1 MGFLLSHRAE
11 AAIIRPMSLYEPD
24 TIAAIATPPGEG
36 GVGIVRISGPEVWVI
51 ADTIFTALDKTP
63 VSELEHG
70 RFVYGKVLD
79 SKGGE
84 IDTGLALVM
93 RAPRSYTCE
102 DVVEIQ
108 GHGGAVGMRRILR
121 RALEAGARMAEPGE
135 FTKRAFLNGR
145 IDLVQAEGIFDLI
158 RARSDRAAS
167 AAMEQMEGKL
177 SNQFNAIYDAFLE
190 VAANLETTLD
200 FVEDELPDDVFA
212 GIADLLDRT
221 FRSLDELLDTWDEG
235 RLLREGARVVILG
248 RPNAGKSTLLNALL
262 GFNRAIVSSTAGT
275 TRDTI
280 EEGFVLDG
288 IPLRITDTA
297 GLRETD
303 CEIEAE
309 GIRRAEAHGQE
320 AHLSVYLVDASQPL
334 HEEDR
339 VRLDKLHPDK
349 SIVVLNKVDQGR
361 RIEGVS
367 GVEACLIAGTGV
379 EELKRAMADALEKGA
394 DLHTPPHAVISER
407 HRQLLVKAH
416 SEAKQAR
423 TFLNENVEAN
433 AVLASEHLRSA
444 LEYLGQVTG
453 RVYHEE
459 LLDNIFSRFCIGK

>member
-1 MGFLLSHRAE
+1 
-11 AAIIRPMSLYEPD
+11 MSLYNPD

-36 GVGIVRISGPEVWVI
+36 GVGIIRLSGPDVWAV
-51 ADTIFTALDKTP
+51 ADTVFQTLDRVP
-63 VSELEHG
+63 VSQREHG
-70 RFVYGKVLD
+70 TFAYGKAIEAD
-79 SKGGE
+79 GTE
-84 IDTGLALVM
+84 IDTGLVLVM
-93 RAPRSYTCE
+93 RAPKSYTCE

-108 GHGGAVGMRRILR
+108 GHGGSVGLRRILR

-158 RARSDRAAS
+158 RARSDRAA
-167 AAMEQMEGKL
+167 AAALEQMEGRL
-177 SNQFNAIYDAFLE
+177 SKQFDAIYEAFLE

-200 FVEDELPDDVFA
+200 FVEDELPDDVFS
-212 GIADLLDRT
+212 GIAGLMDRT
-221 FRSLDELLDTWDEG
+221 FLALEALLDTWDEG

-288 IPLRITDTA
+288 IPLRIIDTA

-303 CEIEAE
+303 CDIEAE
-309 GIRRAEAHGQE
+309 GIRRAEAHGSE
-320 AHLSVYLVDASQPL
+320 AHLAVYLIDASKPL

-339 VRLDKLHPDK
+339 MRLEKLDPEK
-349 SIVVLNKVDQGR
+349 SVVVLNKIDLREQRTGR
-361 RIEGVS
+361 AELRFNT
-367 GVEACLIAGTGV
+367 VEASLINGDGV
-379 EELKRAMADALEKGA
+379 DELKRVMANMLEHGA
-394 DLHTPPHAVISER
+394 NLQTPPHAVISER
-407 HRQLLVKAH
+407 HRHLLIQ
-416 SEAKQAR
+416 SRNEAVQAR
-423 TFLNENVEAN
+423 EFLNENVEEN
-433 AVLASEHLRSA
+433 AVLACEHLRSA
-444 LEYLGQVTG
+444 LELLGQVTG
-453 RVYHEE
+453 RTYHDE

>member
-1 MGFLLSHRAE
+1 ME
-11 AAIIRPMSLYEPD
+11 IVIIRRMSLYNPD

-36 GVGIVRISGPEVWVI
+36 GVGIVRISGPAVWPI
-51 ADTIFTALDKTP
+51 ADALFLPMDKTP
-63 VSELEHG
+63 VSAREHG
-70 RFVYGKVLD
+70 TFAYGKVVEAD
-79 SKGGE
+79 GRE

-93 RAPRSYTCE
+93 RAPKSYTCE

-158 RARSDRAAS
+158 RARSDRAA
-167 AAMEQMEGKL
+167 AAALEQMEGKL
-177 SNQFNAIYDAFLE
+177 SRQFDAIYDAFME

-200 FVEDELPDDVFA
+200 FVEDELPDDVFS
-212 GIADLLDRT
+212 GIAVLLDRT
-221 FRSLDELLDTWDEG
+221 FRTLDELLDTWDEG

-262 GFNRAIVSSTAGT
+262 GFDRAIVSSTAGT

-288 IPLRITDTA
+288 IPLRIIDTA
-297 GLRETD
+297 GLRQTD

-309 GIRRAEAHGQE
+309 GIRRAEAHSLE
-320 AHLSVYLVDASQPL
+320 AHVSIYLIDASQPL

-339 VRLDKLHPDK
+339 LRLEKFDPGR
-349 SIVVLNKVDQGR
+349 SIIVLNKVDLGHAFP
-361 RIEGVS
+361 IPDHASCV
-367 GVEACLIAGTGV
+367 VEASLISGDGIR
-379 EELKRAMADALEKGA
+379 ELKQAMALTLEKGA
-394 DLHTPPHAVISER
+394 DLAAPPHAVISER
-407 HRQLLVKAH
+407 HRHLLIQAH
-416 SEAKQAR
+416 AEARQAR
-423 TFLNENVEAN
+423 AFLNENVEEN
-433 AVLASEHLRSA
+433 AVLAAEHLRSA
-444 LEYLGQVTG
+444 LELLGQVTG

-459 LLDNIFSRFCIGK
+459 LLENIFSRFCIGK

>member
-1 MGFLLSHRAE
+1 MIPR
-11 AAIIRPMSLYEPD
+11 MSLYNPD

-36 GVGIVRISGPEVWVI
+36 GVGIVRLSGPQVWAV
-51 ADTIFTALDKTP
+51 ADALFRALDGGA
-63 VSELEHG
+63 VSEREHG
-70 RFVYGKVLD
+70 TFAYGKIVEAD
-79 SKGGE
+79 GAE

-93 RAPRSYTCE
+93 RAPKSYTCE

-158 RARSDRAAS
+158 RARSDRAAA
-167 AAMEQMEGKL
+167 AAMEQMEGRL
-177 SNQFNAIYDAFLE
+177 SQRFNAIYEAFLE

-200 FVEDELPDDVFA
+200 FVEDELPDEVFS

-221 FRSLDELLDTWDEG
+221 FQTLDTLLDTWDEG

-262 GFNRAIVSSTAGT
+262 GFDRAIVSSTAGT

-288 IPLRITDTA
+288 IPLRIIDTA

-309 GIRRAEAHGQE
+309 GIRRAEAHGKE
-320 AHLSVYLVDASQPL
+320 AHLSIYLVDASQPL

-339 VRLDKLHPDK
+339 VRLEKLDLKK
-349 SIVVLNKVDQGR
+349 SVVVLSKIDQGR
-361 RIEGVS
+361 IVEGVEGLATNLLS
-367 GVEACLIAGTGV
+367 GEGIDA
-379 EELKRAMADALEKGA
+379 LKTAMANQLEKGA
-394 DLHTPPHAVISER
+394 DLHVPPHAVISER
-407 HRQLLVKAH
+407 HRNLLIKSH
-416 SEAKQAR
+416 KEARQAR
-423 TFLNENVEAN
+423 AFLNENVEEN
-433 AVLASEHLRSA
+433 AVLAAEHLRSA
-444 LEYLGQVTG
+444 LEFLGQVTG
-453 RVYHEE
+453 REYHEE

>member
-1 MGFLLSHRAE
+1 
-11 AAIIRPMSLYEPD
+11 MSWYSTD

-36 GVGIVRISGPEVWVI
+36 GVGIVRISGPQVWSI
-51 ADTIFTALDKTP
+51 ADSLFLALDSVP
-63 VSELEHG
+63 VSERAHG
-70 RFVYGKVLD
+70 TFAYGKVLEAD
-79 SKGGE
+79 GGE

-93 RAPRSYTCE
+93 RAPNSYTRE

-121 RALEAGARMAEPGE
+121 RALDAGARMAEPGE

-177 SNQFNAIYDAFLE
+177 SQQFDSIYEAFLE

-200 FVEDELPDDVFA
+200 FVEDELPDDVFS

-221 FRSLDELLDTWDEG
+221 FRALDELLDTWDEG

-262 GFNRAIVSSTAGT
+262 GFDRAIVSGTAGT
-275 TRDTI
+275 TRDTL
-280 EEGFVLDG
+280 EEGYVLDG
-288 IPLRITDTA
+288 IPLRIIDTA

-320 AHLSVYLVDASQPL
+320 AHLAVYLIDASQPL
-334 HEEDR
+334 HQEDR
-339 VRLDKLHPDK
+339 ARLEHLEPER
-349 SIVVLNKVDQGR
+349 SVVVLNKIDQGR
-361 RIEGVS
+361 QVEGIN
-367 GVEACLIAGTGV
+367 GVEACLVDGVGV

-394 DLHTPPHAVISER
+394 DLQAPPHAVISER
-407 HRQLLVKAH
+407 HRHLLILSHK
-416 SEAKQAR
+416 EAKQAR
-423 TFLNENVEAN
+423 AYLNKNVEEN
-433 AVLASEHLRSA
+433 AVLAAEHLRSA
-444 LEYLGQVTG
+444 LEFLGQVTG
-453 RVYHEE
+453 REYHED

>member
-1 MGFLLSHRAE
+1 
-11 AAIIRPMSLYEPD
+11 MSLYNTD

-36 GVGIVRISGPEVWVI
+36 GVGIIRLSGPEVWTI
-51 ADTIFTALDKTP
+51 ADQLFKALDKIA
-63 VSELEHG
+63 VSERAHG
-70 RFVYGKVLD
+70 TFAYGKVLD
-79 SKGGE
+79 TDGVE

-93 RAPRSYTCE
+93 RAPNSYTRE

-145 IDLVQAEGIFDLI
+145 IDLVQAEGIYDMI

-167 AAMEQMEGKL
+167 AAMEQMGGKL
-177 SNQFNAIYDAFLE
+177 SQQFDSIYEAFLE

-200 FVEDELPDDVFA
+200 FVEDELPDDVFS
-212 GIADLLDRT
+212 GIANLLDRT
-221 FRSLDELLDTWDEG
+221 FCALDELLDTWDEG

-262 GFNRAIVSSTAGT
+262 GFDRAIVSSTAGT
-275 TRDTI
+275 TRDTL
-280 EEGFVLDG
+280 EEGYVLDG
-288 IPLRITDTA
+288 IPLRIVDTA

-309 GIRRAEAHGQE
+309 GVRRAEAHGQE
-320 AHLSVYLVDASQPL
+320 AHLAVYLIDASEPL
-334 HEEDR
+334 HVEDR
-339 VRLDKLHPDK
+339 ARLEKLDPEK
-349 SIVVLNKVDQGR
+349 SVVVLNKIDQGR
-361 RIEGVS
+361 AFKDVEGI
-367 GVEACLIAGTGV
+367 EACLVDGVGV
-379 EELKRAMADALEKGA
+379 EELKRAMADTLENGA
-394 DLHTPPHAVISER
+394 DLHAPPHAVISER
-407 HRQLLVKAH
+407 HRHLLILSHK
-416 SEAKQAR
+416 EAKQAR
-423 TFLNENVEAN
+423 SYLNENVEEN
-433 AVLASEHLRSA
+433 AVVAAEHLRSA

-453 RVYHEE
+453 REYHED

>member
-1 MGFLLSHRAE
+1 MSIYE
-11 AAIIRPMSLYEPD
+11 AD

-36 GVGIVRISGPEVWVI
+36 GVGIVRISGPDVWRI
-51 ADTIFTALDKTP
+51 ADRCFKALDGVA
-63 VSELEHG
+63 VSARAHG
-70 RFVYGKVLD
+70 TFAYGRVVD
-79 SKGGE
+79 SEGAE

-93 RAPRSYTCE
+93 RAPRSYTRE

-121 RALEAGARMAEPGE
+121 RCLDAGARMAEPGE

-158 RARSDRAAS
+158 RARSDRAAI

-177 SNQFNAIYDAFLE
+177 SREFNAIYDAFLD

-200 FVEDELPDDVFA
+200 FVEDELPDDVFS

-221 FRSLDELLDTWDEG
+221 FRNLDELLDTWDEG

-262 GFNRAIVSSTAGT
+262 GFERAIVSNTAGT

-280 EEGFVLDG
+280 EESFVLDG
-288 IPLRITDTA
+288 IPLRIIDTA
-297 GLRETD
+297 GLRQTD

-309 GIRRAEAHGQE
+309 GIRRAEAHSLE
-320 AHLSVYLVDASQPL
+320 AHLSIYLIDASQPL

-339 VRLDKLHPDK
+339 NRLEKLDPER
-349 SIVVLNKVDQGR
+349 SIIVLNKVDLGNES
-361 RIEGVS
+361 RITDHES
-367 GVEACLIAGTGV
+367 RIVEASLLSGTGIR
-379 EELKRAMADALEKGA
+379 ELKKAMAAALEKGA
-394 DLHTPPHAVISER
+394 DMAAAPHAVISER
-407 HRQLLVKAH
+407 HRNLLIKSHA
-416 SEAKQAR
+416 EAKQAR
-423 TFLNENVEAN
+423 EYLNRNVEEN
-433 AVLASEHLRSA
+433 AVLAAEHLRSA
-444 LEYLGQVTG
+444 LEFLGQVTG
-453 RVYHEE
+453 RTYHDE

>member
-1 MGFLLSHRAE
+1 
-11 AAIIRPMSLYEPD
+11 MSFSED

-36 GVGIVRISGPEVWVI
+36 GVGIVRISGPKVWEI
-51 ADTIFTALDKTP
+51 AGKIFQPLDKTP
-63 VSELEHG
+63 VSGQPHG
-70 RFVYGKVLD
+70 TFAYGKVVD
-79 SKGGE
+79 ADGAE

-93 RAPRSYTCE
+93 RAPKSYTCE

-108 GHGGAVGMRRILR
+108 GHGGAVSMRRILR

-177 SNQFNAIYDAFLE
+177 SQQFDAIYEAFLE

-200 FVEDELPDDVFA
+200 FVEDELPDEVFS

-221 FRSLDELLDTWDEG
+221 FRSLDMLLDTWDEG

-248 RPNAGKSTLLNALL
+248 RPNVGKSTLLNALL
-262 GFNRAIVSSTAGT
+262 GFDRAIVSSTAGT

-280 EEGFVLDG
+280 EEGFVLEG

-309 GIRRAEAHGQE
+309 GIRRAEAHGAA
-320 AHLSVYLVDASQPL
+320 AHLAIYLVDASQPL
-334 HEEDR
+334 DEEDR
-339 VRLDKLHPDK
+339 VRLGKLDPEK
-349 SIVVLNKVDQGR
+349 SVMVLNKVDLGNQVLNGKWQ
-361 RIEGVS
+361 VAS
-367 GVEACLIAGTGV
+367 VVETSLVNGDGV
-379 EELKRAMADALEKGA
+379 EELKRAMAETLEKGA
-394 DLHTPPHAVISER
+394 DLNALPHAVISER
-407 HRQLLVKAH
+407 HRDLLIRSHK
-416 SEAKQAR
+416 EAKQAR
-423 TFLNENVEAN
+423 AYLNENVEEH

-444 LEYLGQVTG
+444 LEFLGQVTG
-453 RVYHEE
+453 RVYHDE

>member
-1 MGFLLSHRAE
+1 
-11 AAIIRPMSLYEPD
+11 MSVYNPD

-36 GVGIVRISGPEVWVI
+36 GVGIVRISGPDVWKISDVLFE
-51 ADTIFTALDKTP
+51 AMDKVP
-63 VSELEHG
+63 VSKRDHG
-70 RFVYGKVLD
+70 TFAYGKVLD
-79 SKGGE
+79 EEGAE

-93 RAPRSYTCE
+93 RAPNSYTRE
-102 DVVEIQ
+102 DVVEVQ

-121 RALEAGARMAEPGE
+121 RTLEAGARMAEPGE

-145 IDLVQAEGIFDLI
+145 IDLLQAEGIFDLI

-167 AAMEQMEGKL
+167 AAMEQMEGRL
-177 SNQFNAIYDAFLE
+177 SEQFDAIYDAFLE

-200 FVEDELPDDVFA
+200 FVEDELPDDVFS
-212 GIADLLDRT
+212 GIANLLDQT
-221 FRSLDELLDTWDEG
+221 FLSLDKLLYTWDEG

-248 RPNAGKSTLLNALL
+248 RPNAGKSTLLNAML
-262 GFNRAIVSSTAGT
+262 GFDRAIVSSTAGT

-309 GIRRAEAHGQE
+309 GIRRAEAHSEE
-320 AHLSVYLVDASQPL
+320 AHVSVYLIDASQEL

-339 VRLDKLHPDK
+339 MRLDKLDPDR
-349 SIVVLNKVDQGR
+349 SVVVLNKIDRGQKL
-361 RIEGVS
+361 EGIDGVRASLVS
-367 GVEACLIAGTGV
+367 GAGV
-379 EELKRAMADALEKGA
+379 DELKQALAGVLEKGA
-394 DLHTPPHAVISER
+394 DLQADPHAVISER
-407 HRQLLVKAH
+407 HRNLLVRAH
-416 SEAKQAR
+416 AEARDAR
-423 TFLNENVEAN
+423 AFLNKNVEEN
-433 AVLASEHLRSA
+433 AVLATEHLRSA
-444 LEYLGQVTG
+444 LEFLGQVTG

-459 LLDNIFSRFCIGK
+459 LLESIFSRFCIGK

>member
-1 MGFLLSHRAE
+1 
-11 AAIIRPMSLYEPD
+11 MSLYEAD

-36 GVGIVRISGPEVWVI
+36 GVGIVRISGAGVWPI
-51 ADTIFTALDKTP
+51 ADAIFTALDKIP
-63 VSELEHG
+63 VSQRDHG
-70 RFVYGKVLD
+70 TFAYGKVLD
-79 SKGGE
+79 ADGME
-84 IDTGLALVM
+84 IDTGLALIM
-93 RAPRSYTCE
+93 RAPKSYTCE

-108 GHGGAVGMRRILR
+108 GHGGAVGLRRILR
-121 RALEAGARMAEPGE
+121 RVLEVGARMAEPGE

-177 SNQFNAIYDAFLE
+177 SQQFDAIYDAFLE

-200 FVEDELPDDVFA
+200 FVEDELPDDVFS
-212 GIADLLDRT
+212 GIAGLLDRT
-221 FRSLDELLDTWDEG
+221 FADLDELLDTWDEG

-288 IPLRITDTA
+288 IPLRIIDTA
-297 GLRETD
+297 GLRATD

-309 GIRRAEAHGQE
+309 GIRRAEVHGQE
-320 AHLSVYLVDASQPL
+320 AHLAIYLIDASQPL

-339 VRLDKLHPDK
+339 VRLAKLDRLK
-349 SIVVLNKVDQGR
+349 SIVVLNKMDQGR
-361 RIEGVS
+361 QIEGVDGIETS
-367 GVEACLIAGTGV
+367 LLSQEGIR
-379 EELKRAMADALEKGA
+379 ELKQAMAAALEKGA
-394 DLHTPPHAVISER
+394 DLHAPPHAVISER

-416 SEAKQAR
+416 QEARQAR
-423 TFLNENVEAN
+423 EFLNENVEAN
-433 AVLASEHLRSA
+433 AVLACEHLRSA